1 MMLTSMRLDRLF
13 SAALL
18 PALLPTLL
26 LVAACGGGT
35 QFSGT
40 WTNPDY
46 AEKQDVDD
54 VMVVAVAQSETNR
67 RMFETELAD
76 KLQKQGITAHP
87 STQFHPDAQQLTEE
101 QVKTLIE
108 ERGIE
113 AVIVTRLLDV
123 DRKDVYVPPTTY
135 VSSYPSYGSPYY
147 GSYYGYYSHGYTV
160 SHDPG
165 YSYEKVTVT
174 LETNLYD
181 ASTGDI
187 IWSGQSNTFDP
198 NGIQDVIGPTA
209 QIIVEELVSR
219 KLLHPKK

>member
-1 MMLTSMRLDRLF
+1 MMLTSTRLDRLF
-13 SAALL
+13 GAVLL
-18 PALLPTLL
+18 PAML

-35 QFSGT
+35 KFAGT
-40 WTNPDY
+40 WTNPDF
-46 AEKQDVDD
+46 EGKQNVDD
-54 VMVVAVAQSETNR
+54 VLVLAVAENETSR
-67 RMFETELAD
+67 RMFETELATA
-76 KLQKQGITAHP
+76 LEKQGITAHP
-87 STQFHPDAQQLTEE
+87 STQFHPQAEQLSEEAADA
-101 QVKTLIE
+101 LIK

-123 DRKDVYVPPTTY
+123 DRTDVYVPPTTY
-135 VSSYPSYGSPYY
+135 VSSYPSYGRPYY
-147 GSYYGYYSHGYTV
+147 GSYYGYYSYGYTV

-181 ASTGDI
+181 AGTGDI

-198 NGIQDVIGPTA
+198 GSVQDVVGPTV

>member
-1 MMLTSMRLDRLF
+1 MMLNSMRLDRLF
-13 SAALL
+13 GAVLLSAM
-18 PALLPTLL
+18 L

-35 QFSGT
+35 KFAGT
-40 WTNPDY
+40 WTNP
-46 AEKQDVDD
+46 EFEGKQEVDD
-54 VMVVAVAQSETNR
+54 VLVLAIAENETSR
-67 RMFETELAD
+67 RMFETELATA
-76 KLQKQGITAHP
+76 LEKQGITAHP
-87 STQFHPDAQQLTEE
+87 STQFHPQAEQLSEEAADA
-101 QVKTLIE
+101 LIK

-135 VSSYPSYGSPYY
+135 VSSYPSYGRPYY
-147 GSYYGYYSHGYTV
+147 GSYYGYYSYGYTV

-165 YSYEKVTVT
+165 YSYETVTVT

-181 ASTGDI
+181 AATSDI

-198 NGIQDVIGPTA
+198 GSVQDVVGPTV

-219 KLLHPKK
+219 KLLHPKKK

>member
-1 MMLTSMRLDRLF
+1 MMLKSLRLDRLF
-13 SAALL
+13 GAVLI
-18 PALLPTLL
+18 PAML

-35 QFSGT
+35 EFSGT
-40 WTNPDY
+40 WTNPEY
-46 AEKQDVDD
+46 AEKQNVDD
-54 VMVVAVAQSETNR
+54 VLVLAIAENETSR
-67 RMFETELAD
+67 RMFETELATALE
-76 KLQKQGITAHP
+76 KHGVTAHP
-87 STQFHPDAQQLTEE
+87 STQFHPQAEQLSEE
-101 QVKTLIE
+101 AAEALIK

-135 VSSYPSYGSPYY
+135 VSSYPSYGRPYY
-147 GSYYGYYSHGYTV
+147 GSYYGYYSYGYSV

-181 ASTGDI
+181 ADSGDI

-198 NGIQDVIGPTA
+198 SGVQDVVGPTV